1 METTCVHGMIINTC
15 ANCKPKFIIKK
26 EINQKYKPATLD
38 NENPIEP
45 IKLWFLFRYKS
56 SLKYFGKSF
65 SEIDKVINEG
75 DKKYESLQTKLIKK
89 NIGNLPW
96 KYPFG
101 NMKNILKKYS
111 DNVPISSDIETEL
124 HLELLEYIDD
134 PIWKKLPSN
143 FDDEDICTYFT
154 IKLKNKYQ
162 SVIEDF
168 TNWIMDTQ
176 IIDNE
181 EKTICCV
188 PSSKVGVKNGVH
200 FLCNTISNKNN
211 KILDASECLIRN
223 KNVPEA
229 HRGGVRDPKI
239 HLDSIE
245 IKNSEK
251 FQSKKILLIDDVAS
265 TCSTLKACIEKIK
278 STKPLEIETL
288 VLGRNLLI

>member
-1 METTCVHGMIINTC
+1 
-15 ANCKPKFIIKK
+15 
-26 EINQKYKPATLD
+26 
-38 NENPIEP
+38 
-45 IKLWFLFRYKS
+45 
-56 SLKYFGKSF
+56 
-65 SEIDKVINEG
+65 
-75 DKKYESLQTKLIKK
+75 
-89 NIGNLPW
+89 
-96 KYPFG
+96 
-101 NMKNILKKYS
+101 MKNILKKYS

-168 TNWIMDTQ
+168 TNWIMDTK

-239 HLDSIE
+239 HLDSIV